1 MRLSLKE
8 SRTKLLN
15 ATNLD
20 RKSGIRGP
28 KKMGEAPPQPF
39 VPDPPIVISTGA
51 SMGLRPTQGDEKRLL
66 FSDYWSLEAPP
77 SPLSS
82 RPKWRDLR
90 FLSLD
95 CETNP
100 GNAR

>member
-28 KKMGEAPPQPF
+28 KMMGEAHHSF
-39 VPDPPIVISTGA
+39 RS
-51 SMGLRPTQGDEKRLL
+51 
-66 FSDYWSLEAPP
+66 
-77 SPLSS
+77 
-82 RPKWRDLR
+82 
-90 FLSLD
+90 
-95 CETNP
+95 
-100 GNAR
+100 